1 MTGTEPGTSGAD
13 GGRARP
19 PPDEGSGAVRTA
31 PWLLRQKIAIPDRV
45 AGYFDRAELVD
56 RAMPTRRRLT
66 VLVAPGG
73 FGKTTLLGEC
83 CRRVRED
90 GIPVAWVSV
99 DEQDEPAVLDTYVAC
114 ACRSAAGGVP
124 AEVEDLGTSVFGQA
138 SGETGGRTGLALSE
152 IEARDGP
159 FVLVFDELE
168 RLGSPDSAAL
178 LEFLLRRGP
187 RNLHLAFSGRELPAG
202 VNVAGAVL
210 DGQAEVLSADDL
222 RFSSAEVRT
231 SSAASCRAGDWT
243 P

>member
-1 MTGTEPGTSGAD
+1 MTGAEPGTSGAD

-90 GIPVAWVSV
+90 
-99 DEQDEPAVLDTYVAC
+99 
-114 ACRSAAGGVP
+114 
-124 AEVEDLGTSVFGQA
+124 
-138 SGETGGRTGLALSE
+138 
-152 IEARDGP
+152 
-159 FVLVFDELE
+159 
-168 RLGSPDSAAL
+168 
-178 LEFLLRRGP
+178 
-187 RNLHLAFSGRELPAG
+187 
-202 VNVAGAVL
+202 
-210 DGQAEVLSADDL
+210 
-222 RFSSAEVRT
+222 
-231 SSAASCRAGDWT
+231 
-243 P
+243 